1 MFSQKWLILY
11 IFHHL
16 ENTISISDTL
26 YVYDILNLTQ
36 SYKYHLLNKMNI
48 WSQWIALDHVILFWN
63 VWKLRSCLK
72 LPFGTKFWS
81 WKVQFTIVNLNEV
94 DVTHL
99 YFHSGAAAAIYAC
112 YCCLLVIHCDIEGV
126 QGGSGGSEG
135 SEGSMASEGPYW
147 VFEVSWMDIH

>member
-1 MFSQKWLILY
+1 MLY
-11 IFHHL
+11 FVYFTPFRKCHFNMLHPVPIAFL
-16 ENTISISDTL
+16 EIPPL
-26 YVYDILNLTQ
+26 
-36 SYKYHLLNKMNI
+36 NI

-126 QGGSGGSEG
+126 NGVQGIQ
-135 SEGSMASEGPYW
+135 GPLRCPIW
-147 VFEVSWMDIH
+147 NLRFLSWALISSPLGYF